1 MNDNQ
6 LNDQNNQPKE
16 ELGVEED
23 QAGKPRY
30 SPVSAAFIGLIAVFI
45 LYQAGGSL
53 LTIAIF
59 GFKIQNA
66 DVTSLRLLTTAGQI
80 LFILL
85 PALMFTKSVYPDVGK
100 IIRLKIPKISE
111 IFIFSVGLII
121 LATLLQNYL
130 YIQNFIIVKLAQNF
144 TLVDKAK
151 NFLDQLDKMV
161 EEAYGNLLSYNS
173 VFEASFLVFVVAV
186 IPAVCEETFFRGF
199 VQKSFEHKF
208 KPFLSALITAIF
220 FGVYHFNPY
229 QVIPL
234 ILLGLYFGFAA
245 YKSDS
250 IFVPMTM
257 HFLNNF
263 MALIL
268 LFIFGKDEISTPVNV
283 SYSDLKISLIS
294 FTGLTALFVILIFFI
309 KRYYFRVKLIE
320 QHKNDFDNKTGFN

>member
-1 MNDNQ
+1 MDDNQ
-6 LNDQNNQPKE
+6 LNDQNNQPSE
-16 ELGVEED
+16 DPVTEED
-23 QAGKPRY
+23 NSGKPRY
-30 SPVSAAFIGLIAVFI
+30 SPVTAAFIGLISVFI

-59 GFKIQNA
+59 GLKIQNA

-85 PALMFTKSVYPDVGK
+85 PALIFAKSIYNDVAK
-100 IIRLKIPKISE
+100 IIRLKIPRLSE
-111 IFIFSVGLII
+111 IFIFSAGLII
-121 LATLLQNYL
+121 LSVLLQNYL
-130 YIQNFIIVKLAQNF
+130 YIQNFIIVKLSENF
-144 TLVDKAK
+144 TFIYKAK
-151 NFLDQLDKMV
+151 SFLDQLDKMV
-161 EEAYGNLLSYNS
+161 EETYANLLSYHS

-186 IPAVCEETFFRGF
+186 VPAVCEETFFRGF

-208 KPFLSALITAIF
+208 KPFVSALITAIF

-229 QVIPL
+229 QVVPL

-250 IFVPMTM
+250 IFVPVTM

-268 LFIFGKDEISTPVNV
+268 LFIFGKDEIATPLNI
-283 SYSDLKISLIS
+283 SYNDLKVSLIS
-294 FTGLTALFVILIFFI
+294 FAGLGTLFIIIILFI
-309 KRYYFRVKLIE
+309 KRYYDRLKIFE
-320 QHKNDFDNKTGFN
+320 QKKNDLEDKTDSN